1 VDKKLT
7 FLEFLQLSEAELKA
21 MAPANVAVRNKPNL
35 IDKSKPLDPD
45 SYEYRQR
52 WRGKPKTKAG
62 REAHEVAY
70 DVKKNHEKLAKRKET
85 SSDFKPLKGYLS
97 PRPPREGNRN

>member
-1 VDKKLT
+1 MANLT
-7 FLEFLQLSEAELKA
+7 FLQFLQLSEAELKA
-21 MAPANVAVRNKPNL
+21 MAPAAVAVRNKPNL
-35 IDKSKPLDPD
+35 IDKNAPLDPD

-70 DVKKNHEKLAKRKET
+70 DVRKNHEKLDKAK
-85 SSDFKPLKGYLS
+85 SSASTFSPLKNYLS
-97 PRPPREGNRN
+97 SRPPREGNKN